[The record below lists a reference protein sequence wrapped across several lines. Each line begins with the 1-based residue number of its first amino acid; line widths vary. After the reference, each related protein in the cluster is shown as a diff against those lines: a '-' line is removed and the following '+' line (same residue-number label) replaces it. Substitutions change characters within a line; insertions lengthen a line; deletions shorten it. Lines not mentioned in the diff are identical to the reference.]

1 MTWDAGHRTQV
12 WLAVSDDPAAAITG
26 EYFYHLQRRT
36 PNPAARDV
44 GRQEEVPHAC
54 KRFSGEDLPTN

>member
-1 MTWDAGHRTQV
+1 MTGDAGHLRCWV
-12 WLAVSDDPAAAITG
+12 AVSDDPAAEITG

-44 GRQEEVPHAC
+44 RRQEQLLDAC
-54 KRFSGEDLPTN
+54 KHFSGEDLPTN